1 MKGGTHLRSGQPA
14 FAEVMDSLE
23 HPILALEKVATLN
36 TLSSHRPYRM
46 ERRLV
51 TGRKS
56 RFATS
61 WTSYDGQEN
70 SGPTN
75 VVQEM

>member
-1 MKGGTHLRSGQPA
+1 MKGGTRLRNGQPA

-23 HPILALEKVATLN
+23 HPILAQEKVVTLN
-36 TLSSHRPYRM
+36 TLSSHRPSRM
-46 ERRLV
+46 GRRLV
-51 TGRKS
+51 TGRKN

-61 WTSYDGQEN
+61 WTSYGGQET